1 MLYRMGT
8 YFNGAMGR
16 KKFKP
21 SRSRREPNSERSF
34 YERLF
39 NEEAPR
45 LEHLDLLKLIR
56 GGEDSYLELKVRLT
70 NNEKIISEIVALANS
85 GGGAIIFGVNDN
97 RYVEGLDDAEQVE
110 DDLKEICRT
119 QITPPVW
126 PYIDKVAFDNGKR
139 VIVLD
144 IDEKRAPHYA
154 FDHRYYIREGSSIRE
169 AKADEVTKL
178 FARLKPTNYESIPLF
193 NTTIENIDE
202 AFVWSYIR
210 DLQGELF
217 NKNSNYPTGQV
228 IRDMQLGIDYSDTVI
243 PTVAG
248 ILLFGHS
255 NQVGKLFS
263 RSSIELQRIS
273 GENLTAPVVEKIVS
287 TGNLATLFER
297 AQGFIG
303 RYVDLWDSINI
314 RKSKLSAD
322 PVAARSNYNRSV
334 IIEALTNALVH
345 RDYCV
350 RQQPIK
356 VNIYDSRI
364 EIINPCI
371 AQTLSRKG
379 LESYGVVTA
388 NNPRLKAV
396 FKSSA
401 YGLKTVLGGIPT
413 LRQLAYRSSGR
424 EPKINIIQEE
434 FRIEL
439 FGC

>member
-1 MLYRMGT
+1 MKQ
-8 YFNGAMGR
+8 

-21 SRSRREPNSERSF
+21 SRSRNKPGSERSF
-34 YERLF
+34 YEKLF
-39 NEEAPR
+39 NEDYPR
-45 LEHLDLLKLIR
+45 LEHLDLLNLIR

-97 RYVEGLDDAEQVE
+97 RYIEGLDDPEEVE
-110 DDLKEICRT
+110 DELKQICRT

-139 VIVLD
+139 IIVLD
-144 IDEKRAPHYA
+144 IDERRAPHYA
-154 FDHRYYIREGSSIRE
+154 FDHRYYVREGSSIHE
-169 AKADEVTKL
+169 ANAEEVTKL
-178 FARLKPTNYESIPLF
+178 FTRLKPNSYESIPLF

-210 DLQGELF
+210 ELQGELF
-217 NKNSNYPTGQV
+217 NKNGNYPTGQV
-228 IRDMQLGIDYSDTVI
+228 LKDMQLGMDYADNII

-248 ILLFGHS
+248 MLLFGNT
-255 NQVGKLFS
+255 NQIGKLFS
-263 RSSIELQRIS
+263 RSSIELKRIS
-273 GENLTAPVVEKIVS
+273 GDSLTSPIVEKALFN
-287 TGNLATLFER
+287 GNLATLFER
-297 AQGFIG
+297 AQNFIG

-314 RKSKLSAD
+314 RKTKPATE
-322 PVAARSNYNRSV
+322 PVAARANYNKPV
-334 IIEALTNALVH
+334 IVEALTNALVH

-350 RQQPIK
+350 REQPIK
-356 VNIYDSRI
+356 INIYDNRI

-371 AQTLSRKG
+371 SKMLSRKG
-379 LESYGVVTA
+379 LEAYGAVFT
-388 NNPRLKAV
+388 NNPKLKAV

-401 YGLKTVLGGIPT
+401 YGLKTVLGGIPG

-434 FRIEL
+434 FRIEV

>member
-1 MLYRMGT
+1 
-8 YFNGAMGR
+8 MGR

-21 SRSRREPNSERSF
+21 SRSRSEFTSERSF

-39 NEEAPR
+39 NEDRPR
-45 LEHLDLLKLIR
+45 LEHLDLLNLIR

-85 GGGAIIFGVNDN
+85 GGGAIVFGVNDN
-97 RYVEGLDDAEQVE
+97 RYVEGLDDPEQVE
-110 DDLKEICRT
+110 DELREICRT
-119 QITPPVW
+119 QIKPPVW

-139 VIVLD
+139 IIVLD
-144 IDEKRAPHYA
+144 IDERRAPHYA
-154 FDHRYYIREGSSIRE
+154 FDHRFYVREGSSIRE
-169 AKADEVTKL
+169 ARAEEVTKL

-193 NTTIENIDE
+193 NTNVEHIDE

-217 NKNSNYPTGQV
+217 NKNGNYPTGQV
-228 IRDMQLGIDYSDTVI
+228 IKDMLLGVEYSDTIV
-243 PTVAG
+243 PTIAG
-248 ILLFGHS
+248 MLLFGQN
-255 NQVGKLFS
+255 NQISKLFS

-273 GENLTAPVVEKIVS
+273 GEKINSPVVEKTNF
-287 TGNLATLFER
+287 TGNLATLFEQ
-297 AQGFIG
+297 AQSFIG

-314 RKSKLSAD
+314 RKSKPSAD
-322 PVAARSNYNRSV
+322 PIDARANYNRGV
-334 IIEALTNALVH
+334 VIEALTNALVH

-350 RQQPIK
+350 REQPIK
-356 VNIYDSRI
+356 VNIYDQRI
-364 EIINPCI
+364 EVINPCI
-371 AQTLSRKG
+371 AQALSRKG
-379 LESYGVVTA
+379 VEAYGVVTV

-396 FKSSA
+396 FKSPA
-401 YGLKTVLGGIPT
+401 YGLKVVLGGIPA
-413 LRQLAYRSSGR
+413 LRQIAHRSSGR

>member
-1 MLYRMGT
+1 MKQ
-8 YFNGAMGR
+8 

-21 SRSRREPNSERSF
+21 SRSRYKPTSERSF
-34 YERLF
+34 YEKLF
-39 NEEAPR
+39 NEDYPR
-45 LEHLDLLKLIR
+45 LEHLDLLNLIR

-85 GGGAIIFGVNDN
+85 GGGAIVFGVNDN
-97 RYVEGLDDAEQVE
+97 RFIEGLDDPENVE
-110 DDLKEICRT
+110 EELREICRT

-139 VIVLD
+139 IIVLD

-154 FDHRYYIREGSSIRE
+154 FDHRYYLREGSSIHE
-169 AKADEVTKL
+169 ANAEEVTKL
-178 FARLKPTNYESIPLF
+178 FTRLKPSSYESIPLL
-193 NTTIENIDE
+193 NTNIENIDE

-210 DLQGELF
+210 ELQGELF
-217 NKNSNYPTGQV
+217 NKNGNYPTGQAMK
-228 IRDMQLGIDYSDTVI
+228 DMLLGIDYADTVI

-248 ILLFGHS
+248 ILLFGNN
-255 NQVGKLFS
+255 NQISKLFS

-273 GENLTAPVVEKIVS
+273 GDNLAAPKIEKALFS
-287 TGNLATLFER
+287 GNLATLFEK
-297 AQGFIG
+297 AQNFIG
-303 RYVDLWDSINI
+303 RYVDLWDSTSI
-314 RKSKLSAD
+314 RKPKISSE
-322 PVAARSNYNRSV
+322 PVVARSNYNRSV
-334 IIEALTNALVH
+334 IVEALTNAFVH
-345 RDYCV
+345 KDYCT
-350 RQQPIK
+350 REQPIK

-364 EIINPCI
+364 EITNPCLSKM
-371 AQTLSRKG
+371 LSRKG
-379 LESYGVVTA
+379 LEVYGVVTA
-388 NNPRLKAV
+388 NNPRLKAI

-401 YGLKTVLGGIPT
+401 YGLKTVFGGIPN